1 MTSLPTTPF
10 LPAMIATGQD
20 ASASKSEAIK

>member
-10 LPAMIATGQD
+10 LPAMIAAGQD
-20 ASASKSEAIK
+20 ASASKSELLK